1 MVKRAFLVITHGDI
15 GSAAVQSL
23 ELLMGEQKNLS
34 ALGLHP
40 GESVASL
47 REQIQTQ
54 LQTNQQNYD
63 ETVILVDL
71 LGGSPSNASLATL
84 AQYPD
89 LKVITGFNLPLLINL
104 LNFTDQEADTQKLLT
119 DSLKVA
125 QEGLQVIDKNY
136 FKK

>member
-1 MVKRAFLVITHGDI
+1 MLFR
-15 GSAAVQSL
+15 
-23 ELLMGEQKNLS
+23 
-34 ALGLHP
+34 
-40 GESVASL
+40 
-47 REQIQTQ
+47 
-54 LQTNQQNYD
+54 
-63 ETVILVDL
+63 
-71 LGGSPSNASLATL
+71 SNASLATL